1 MWQKYHRYIIG
12 GFLLLLILFLLSYFS
27 EVVSYIL
34 ISWVISMIGQ
44 PIMNFLLVKLKLL
57 RFSWA
62 KSISALLTMLTIFA
76 IIGSILWMFIP
87 IVIQQAVVLSKVD
100 FNSISLALQE
110 PIDNVN
116 IWLRSLGLEPSLSAA
131 DQVKSFLGSYFDPKN
146 ISIFFGSL
154 LSQAGNILIGIFSIL
169 FGIS

>member
-76 IIGSILWMFIP
+76 IIG
-87 IVIQQAVVLSKVD
+87 
-100 FNSISLALQE
+100 
-110 PIDNVN
+110 
-116 IWLRSLGLEPSLSAA
+116 
-131 DQVKSFLGSYFDPKN
+131 
-146 ISIFFGSL
+146 
-154 LSQAGNILIGIFSIL
+154 
-169 FGIS
+169 